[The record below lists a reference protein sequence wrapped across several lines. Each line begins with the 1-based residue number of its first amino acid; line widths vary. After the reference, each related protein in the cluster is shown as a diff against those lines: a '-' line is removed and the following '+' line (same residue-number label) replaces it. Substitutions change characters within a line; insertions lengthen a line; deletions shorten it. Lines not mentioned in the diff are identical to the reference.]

1 MRKVS
6 SKKMILHQSK
16 KMENKK
22 TENITRSQLK
32 GKSKQEIIHILGE
45 KNAEYSE
52 EDLWI
57 YVERKKI
64 MKKVLYVYFENE
76 KVSFT
81 VERYYYWYERIKK
94 TEL

>member
-1 MRKVS
+1 MIKVS
-6 SKKMILHQSK
+6 SGKMKHQSHK
-16 KMENKK
+16 NADH
-22 TENITRSQLK
+22 ITRRQLK
-32 GKSKQEIIHILGE
+32 EKSKQEIIHLLGE
-45 KNAEYSE
+45 KNLAHSE

>member
-1 MRKVS
+1 
-6 SKKMILHQSK
+6 
-16 KMENKK
+16 
-22 TENITRSQLK
+22 
-32 GKSKQEIIHILGE
+32 
-45 KNAEYSE
+45 
-52 EDLWI
+52 
-57 YVERKKI
+57 

>member
-1 MRKVS
+1 MRNKNV
-6 SKKMILHQSK
+6 
-16 KMENKK
+16 EN
-22 TENITRSQLK
+22 TNRQELK
-32 GKSKQEIIHILGE
+32 GKSKQEIIQILGE
-45 KNAEYSE
+45 KDSEYSE
-52 EDLWI
+52 QDLWI

-94 TEL
+94 NKL

>member
-1 MRKVS
+1 MRNKNV
-6 SKKMILHQSK
+6 
-16 KMENKK
+16 EN
-22 TENITRSQLK
+22 TNRQELK

-45 KNAEYSE
+45 KDSEYSE
-52 EDLWI
+52 QDLWI